1 MTATSG
7 TIIQGPP
14 PADLMTILGYINH
27 VWSQLD
33 GLVSGALY
41 SLMSVDPIEFGVI
54 VGRLETQAKVGKM
67 LKILRHRRDKPRIA
81 VVISMKGELEELRPL
96 RNAVTHGYYL
106 GHTAS
111 DEYLWTLTA
120 DHIISEAAASANELF
135 VAEPNDLASHGLRV
149 GVLAQCIIDNFDGA
163 KLSEL
168 LNLPTRVRLTAPVAP
183 PQGKAQKRP

>member
-1 MTATSG
+1 MIEPPHDLKQEPTPGLMIALG
-7 TIIQGPP
+7 TINFIW
-14 PADLMTILGYINH
+14 A
-27 VWSQLD
+27 QLD
-33 GLVSGALY
+33 AIVSGALY
-41 SLMSVDPIEFGVI
+41 SLMSVDPVEFGVI

-149 GVLAQCIIDNFDGA
+149 GALATEILA
-163 KLSEL
+163 A
-168 LNLPTRVRLTAPVAP
+168 T
-183 PQGKAQKRP
+183 